1 MADVAELTDE
11 SPLEGSSLEEAEETR
26 DETTEP
32 EVPPQAAK
40 ESASGKRI
48 QRCFIFHMKER

>member
-48 QRCFIFHMKER
+48 NVVLFFI